1 MEVAEGCNVQR
12 SGAFVVAPGQLR
24 LSLLY
29 KLATSTCKCAKL
41 RLHFSAPSASCQ
53 SSRCSCL
60 HNAACCCPPHPLP
73 YCLCLNHAFW
83 REPARIL
90 SLAAEDFPPCTPVCI
105 ALFVVTCPW
114 MWRSRNKSIEIY
126 FNSSRPHDAS
136 QADKHHLGWKTQR
149 CASLNHSVASS
160 PIVLCLEGPRPT
172 FSAADEREKAEFEVK
187 SRRKKLYKG
196 SFSNDQFGRQCCKHR
211 RMDLMCDDIDE
222 RIAAA
227 PAALLLA

>member
-1 MEVAEGCNVQR
+1 
-12 SGAFVVAPGQLR
+12 
-24 LSLLY
+24 
-29 KLATSTCKCAKL
+29 
-41 RLHFSAPSASCQ
+41 
-53 SSRCSCL
+53 
-60 HNAACCCPPHPLP
+60 
-73 YCLCLNHAFW
+73 
-83 REPARIL
+83 
-90 SLAAEDFPPCTPVCI
+90 
-105 ALFVVTCPW
+105 

-136 QADKHHLGWKTQR
+136 QADKHHHCWKTQR

-160 PIVLCLEGPRPT
+160 PIVLRLEGPRPT
-172 FSAADEREKAEFEVK
+172 FSAADEREKAEFEVR

-196 SFSNDQFGRQCCKHR
+196 SFSNDQFGRQCRKHR